1 MKIAQIIA
9 LSAATVI
16 ASVSFAATT
25 TQPTVPASKT
35 TTAVKT
41 TPATTVATKAQTTT
55 IKSVSKATKT
65 VPTSKT
71 TVVTKKVTTSGFKCK
86 DGSISKA
93 KSTRGACSGHG
104 GIAK

>member
-9 LSAATVI
+9 LSAATAI

-25 TQPTVPASKT
+25 TQPAVPASKT

-41 TPATTVATKAQTTT
+41 TPATTV
-55 IKSVSKATKT
+55 ATKT

-104 GIAK
+104 GISK

>member
-1 MKIAQIIA
+1 MKISQILA
-9 LSAATVI
+9 FSVATAV

-25 TQPTVPASKT
+25 AQPATPASKT

-41 TPATTVATKAQTTT
+41 TPATTV
-55 IKSVSKATKT
+55 ATKT